1 MCDKAIMIQN
11 IHEQNETL
19 ASANHQLTEIQ
30 ALASISQQQHIAFL
44 IQHNTSHN
52 TIIYTNPTNQHSNN
66 IRHTCERMAQRR
78 FVPHQH
84 PPSQMCDKA
93 IMIQNIHEQN
103 ETLASANHQLT
114 EIQALASISQ
124 QQHIAFLIQHNRPP

>member
-19 ASANHQLTEIQ
+19 ASANHQLTQIQ
-30 ALASISQQQHIAFL
+30 ALASNSQQQHIAFL

-66 IRHTCERMAQRR
+66 IRHTCENNTQ
-78 FVPHQH
+78 PT
-84 PPSQMCDKA
+84 P
-93 IMIQNIHEQN
+93 
-103 ETLASANHQLT
+103 NH
-114 EIQALASISQ
+114 
-124 QQHIAFLIQHNRPP
+124 HY